1 MQAIDI
7 TEEQSAKLAQQIELL
22 RTQGETARQMGVGD
36 VLQGVFDQIREPAA
50 MLGDAVNGIKA
61 GAEQMIETFLM
72 TGQFGAA
79 AFMKMARGAIA
90 AMAAEA
96 AVAAIME
103 TARGLSKLALGLP
116 VQAAQHF
123 ASAKTFAMTALK
135 AGVATAA
142 LGAIA
147 PGGASESGGTGGR
160 FVTGGTGRPETIS
173 LIQGQSGNR
182 REPQVVIIRAE
193 TEPGVIVRKVV
204 ENVQNNGEM
213 RQIIRQEIMA
223 GGTI

>member
-1 MQAIDI
+1 
-7 TEEQSAKLAQQIELL
+7 
-22 RTQGETARQMGVGD
+22 
-36 VLQGVFDQIREPAA
+36 
-50 MLGDAVNGIKA
+50 
-61 GAEQMIETFLM
+61 
-72 TGQFGAA
+72 
-79 AFMKMARGAIA
+79 MKMARGAIA

-103 TARGLSKLALGLP
+103 TARGLGQLAIGN
-116 VQAAQHF
+116 VKSAAEHF
-123 ASAKTFAMTALK
+123 ASAKTYALTAIK
-135 AGVATAA
+135 AGVATVA

-160 FVTGGTGRPETIS
+160 FVTGNTGRPETIS

-182 REPQVVIIRAE
+182 REPQVIVIRAE

-213 RQIIRQEIMA
+213 RQLIRQEIMA

>member
-1 MQAIDI
+1 LSGQA
-7 TEEQSAKLAQQIELL
+7 
-22 RTQGETARQMGVGD
+22 
-36 VLQGVFDQIREPAA
+36 
-50 MLGDAVNGIKA
+50 
-61 GAEQMIETFLM
+61 FL
-72 TGQFGAA
+72 
-79 AFMKMARGAIA
+79 KMARGAIA

-96 AVAAIME
+96 AVSAIMQL
-103 TARGLSKLALGLP
+103 AKGLAQLAVGNVVGAKLHFSSAATFGKVALGAGL
-116 VQAAQHF
+116 
-123 ASAKTFAMTALK
+123 TA
-135 AGVATAA
+135 AA

-173 LIQGQSGNR
+173 LLQGQSGNR
-182 REPQVVIIRAE
+182 REPQVIVIRAE